1 MKPVN
6 KGFFLGGY
14 VGGIV
19 GSVCMF
25 IAAAV
30 AGGILDADDDTFI
43 FLAFGFAVPV
53 FLLSLVVYYMLV
65 YKMWAVIQ
73 NGSPR
78 PRTTP
83 GMAVGLSFV
92 PVFSLYWKFVA
103 IHGWAKDYNAYV
115 RARRLMAPQMP
126 EGLALAMC
134 IVPLVGCV
142 VGTAALLVN
151 AILTAVFINQ
161 ACDGI
166 NAIIAAETYR
176 HYDDEQPSYVPQ
188 SAPPSDLDDTR
199 FSQRPLGP

>member
-14 VGGIV
+14 IGGIV
-19 GSVCMF
+19 GAACMLF
-25 IAAAV
+25 AAAV
-30 AGGILDADDDTFI
+30 ASGILDSHDETFV
-43 FLAFGFAVPV
+43 LVAVGFAVPAL
-53 FLLSLVVYYMLV
+53 LLSLVVYYTLV

-73 NGSPR
+73 NGSPP

-83 GMAVGLSFV
+83 GMAVGLSLI
-92 PVFSLYWKFVA
+92 PVFNFYWKFVA

-115 RARRLMAPQMP
+115 RRRRLVAPQMP

-134 IVPLVGCV
+134 IVPLIGCIVG
-142 VGTAALLVN
+142 ASALLVN
-151 AILTAVFINQ
+151 AILTAVFINK

-166 NAIIAAETYR
+166 NALIAAETYR
-176 HYDDEQPSYVPQ
+176 HYDDEEPSYVPQ
-188 SAPPSDLDDTR
+188 AATPADPDDTR